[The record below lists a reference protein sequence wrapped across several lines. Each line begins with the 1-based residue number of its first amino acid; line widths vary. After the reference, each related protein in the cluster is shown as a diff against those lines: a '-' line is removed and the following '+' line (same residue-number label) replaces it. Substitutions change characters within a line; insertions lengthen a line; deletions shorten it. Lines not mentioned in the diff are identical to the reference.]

1 MHPINELLK
10 NKTIEWKKLREVC
23 EIKTGKLNA
32 KEKMKNGKY
41 PFFTTSKKISNIDT
55 YAFDGESLL
64 IAGNANIGDV
74 KYFNGKFN
82 AYQRIYVLQKFKHIN
97 ILFLM
102 HYMKME
108 LKKYLFRKK
117 KQATMSYIVLHD
129 IENFL
134 IPIPSLETQEKIVKI
149 LDKFTSYITAL
160 QAELQKE
167 YQARKKQYEYYR
179 SLLFSKKYLHKISKK
194 IDELENNK
202 KLKEFS
208 LEHIIKIKHGKDWKQ
223 LGTGIVPV
231 YGSGGKMNLYVDQ
244 YLYNKPTVL
253 IPRKGSIENVFY
265 LEKPF
270 WNIDTIFYTEINENK
285 ILPKYF
291 YYFIEN
297 YNIKS
302 LSTNFTRPTL
312 TKDILKKIRIKLPHK
327 KIQDKVVKILDTFQA
342 LINDISE
349 GLLKEIELRQKQYE
363 YYREK
368 LLHFPKELRNK

>member
-1 MHPINELLK
+1 
-10 NKTIEWKKLREVC
+10 
-23 EIKTGKLNA
+23 
-32 KEKMKNGKY
+32 
-41 PFFTTSKKISNIDT
+41 
-55 YAFDGESLL
+55 
-64 IAGNANIGDV
+64 
-74 KYFNGKFN
+74 
-82 AYQRIYVLQKFKHIN
+82 
-97 ILFLM
+97 
-102 HYMKME
+102 
-108 LKKYLFRKK
+108 
-117 KQATMSYIVLHD
+117 VLHD

-134 IPIPSLETQEKIVKI
+134 ITIPSLETKEKIVKRQ
-149 LDKFTSYITAL
+149 DKFTSYITAL

-327 KIQDKVVKILDTFQA
+327 KIQDKIVKILDTFQA

>member
-1 MHPINELLK
+1 
-10 NKTIEWKKLREVC
+10 
-23 EIKTGKLNA
+23 
-32 KEKMKNGKY
+32 
-41 PFFTTSKKISNIDT
+41 
-55 YAFDGESLL
+55 
-64 IAGNANIGDV
+64 
-74 KYFNGKFN
+74 
-82 AYQRIYVLQKFKHIN
+82 
-97 ILFLM
+97 
-102 HYMKME
+102 
-108 LKKYLFRKK
+108 
-117 KQATMSYIVLHD
+117 VLHD

>member
-1 MHPINELLK
+1 
-10 NKTIEWKKLREVC
+10 
-23 EIKTGKLNA
+23 
-32 KEKMKNGKY
+32 
-41 PFFTTSKKISNIDT
+41 
-55 YAFDGESLL
+55 
-64 IAGNANIGDV
+64 
-74 KYFNGKFN
+74 
-82 AYQRIYVLQKFKHIN
+82 
-97 ILFLM
+97 
-102 HYMKME
+102 
-108 LKKYLFRKK
+108 
-117 KQATMSYIVLHD
+117 MSYIVLHD

-327 KIQDKVVKILDTFQA
+327 KIQDKIVKILDTFQA

>member
-1 MHPINELLK
+1 M
-10 NKTIEWKKLREVC
+10 
-23 EIKTGKLNA
+23 
-32 KEKMKNGKY
+32 
-41 PFFTTSKKISNIDT
+41 
-55 YAFDGESLL
+55 
-64 IAGNANIGDV
+64 
-74 KYFNGKFN
+74 
-82 AYQRIYVLQKFKHIN
+82 
-97 ILFLM
+97 
-102 HYMKME
+102 
-108 LKKYLFRKK
+108 
-117 KQATMSYIVLHD
+117 
-129 IENFL
+129 ENFL

-327 KIQDKVVKILDTFQA
+327 KIQDKIVKILDTFQA

>member
-1 MHPINELLK
+1 
-10 NKTIEWKKLREVC
+10 
-23 EIKTGKLNA
+23 
-32 KEKMKNGKY
+32 
-41 PFFTTSKKISNIDT
+41 
-55 YAFDGESLL
+55 
-64 IAGNANIGDV
+64 
-74 KYFNGKFN
+74 
-82 AYQRIYVLQKFKHIN
+82 
-97 ILFLM
+97 
-102 HYMKME
+102 
-108 LKKYLFRKK
+108 
-117 KQATMSYIVLHD
+117 VLHD

-327 KIQDKVVKILDTFQA
+327 KIQDKIVKILDTFQA

>member
-1 MHPINELLK
+1 
-10 NKTIEWKKLREVC
+10 
-23 EIKTGKLNA
+23 
-32 KEKMKNGKY
+32 
-41 PFFTTSKKISNIDT
+41 
-55 YAFDGESLL
+55 
-64 IAGNANIGDV
+64 
-74 KYFNGKFN
+74 
-82 AYQRIYVLQKFKHIN
+82 
-97 ILFLM
+97 
-102 HYMKME
+102 ME

-253 IPRKGSIENVFY
+253 IPRKGSIENLFY
-265 LEKPF
+265 LEEPF
-270 WNIDTIFYTEINENK
+270 WNVGTIFYTEINEEE

-297 YNIKS
+297 YNLKS
-302 LSTNFTRPTL
+302 LSTDFTRPSL
-312 TKDILKKIRIKLPHK
+312 TQDVLKKIKIKLPSK
-327 KIQDKVVKILDTFQA
+327 KIQNKVVEILDSFQ
-342 LINDISE
+342 LLMEDRK
-349 GLLKEIELRQKQYE
+349 GLLPKEIALRQRQYG

-368 LLHFPKELRNK
+368 LLHFP